1 MATILQTY
9 LQLQQLLI
17 NDADIANL
25 EFTTDLID
33 NTKEVI
39 QAYKPNKFTSN
50 KYTTLAVMFSE
61 LENTK
66 REIQKQMQELVV
78 VNGDRLFHN
87 FRLKTI
93 DTVKYSDVKTLGELD
108 CNVYGLIYQ
117 LQDESMKPLDML
129 QNVNS

>member
-17 NDADIANL
+17 DDADVANL

-33 NTKEVI
+33 DTKEVI

-50 KYTTLAVMFSE
+50 KYITLAVIFLE
-61 LENTK
+61 LEYTK
-66 REIQKQMQELVV
+66 RKIQKQMQELVIV
-78 VNGDRLFHN
+78 SGDRLFHN

-93 DTVKYSDVKTLGELD
+93 DTVKYSDVKTLRELN
-108 CNVYGLIYQ
+108 CNIYGLIYH